1 MKTIIENANWS
12 IPSLIEN
19 KNYKFNKEKILTSLP
34 GKFIDEA
41 IQSISKWKTYAPTP
55 LYKLNKLNEEL
66 GFKEIYYKDEDKR
79 FNLKSF
85 KALGGA
91 FAVNKIADEKSNVT
105 VATATAGNHGRSV
118 AWGAQRLGLKCKIF
132 ISGNVSESRAIA
144 MKNLDAEVIR
154 VKGNYDDSLKEC
166 IKQSQKNN
174 WEIVQDVSWKNYEKT
189 PQLIMAGYTIMIK
202 EIFDQ
207 IENDSITHV
216 FLQAGVGGMAAAMI
230 AGFAKFSTN
239 IPKFIIVEP
248 ENANCVFKSIENNK
262 PTRVNITK
270 ETIMGGMSCGDVSTV
285 AWKILQNSTNYCLTI
300 SDEAISSV
308 VALLAESLLSDQKIV
323 AGECTAETI
332 SGDNLSDFA
341 GIKKYKYGEID
352 ADDQV
357 GIVTDMNYKNAKIMN
372 IDTDTINSVIALKK
386 SSSRC
391 LLATFPST
399 IGLSF
404 SCITTSS

>member
-1 MKTIIENANWS
+1 MKTIIQNDLWS
-12 IPSLIEN
+12 ISSYIKN
-19 KNYKFNKEKILTSLP
+19 KKYNFDRSKILKHLP
-34 GKFIDEA
+34 EKFIDEA
-41 IQSISKWKTYAPTP
+41 IQSISSWKNYSPTP
-55 LYKLNKLNEEL
+55 LLKLNKLNEEL
-66 GFKEIYYKDEDKR
+66 KFKEIYYKDEDKR

-91 FAVNKIADEKSNVT
+91 FAVNKIANEKKDMT

-118 AWGAQRLGLKCKIF
+118 AWGAQRLALKCKIF

-174 WEIVQDVSWKNYEKT
+174 WEIVQDVSWENYEKT

-230 AGFAKFSTN
+230 AGFAKFSKN
-239 IPKFIIVEP
+239 VPKFIIVEP
-248 ENANCVFKSIENNK
+248 ENADCVFKSIENNK
-262 PTRVNITK
+262 PTRVDIKK
-270 ETIMGGMSCGDVSTV
+270 ETLMGGMSCGDVSTV

-300 SDEAISSV
+300 SDKAISPV
-308 VALLAESLLSDQKIV
+308 VALLAEGHLSDQKIT
-323 AGECTAETI
+323 AGEC
-332 SGDNLSDFA
+332 GVP
-341 GIKKYKYGEID
+341 GI
-352 ADDQV
+352 
-357 GIVTDMNYKNAKIMN
+357 
-372 IDTDTINSVIALKK
+372 IALISAFKNKDCLNKLELNSNSKVLVFGCEGSTDKEMYQKLLNEGLKK
-386 SSSRC
+386 
-391 LLATFPST
+391 
-399 IGLSF
+399 I
-404 SCITTSS
+404 